1 MSVTRAE
8 IQRIANLA
16 ELAVDDQTAAEL
28 EQQLNRILG
37 YVEQL
42 RGLPAGGDDGEDAR
56 AARLRPDELSADP
69 LAAPPAAWAPAMK
82 GGLFTVPR
90 LSELDRGDDE

>member
-16 ELAVDDQTAAEL
+16 ELAVDDRAAAEL

-42 RGLPAGGDDGEDAR
+42 RGLPAGDDSGEDNR
-56 AARLRPDELSADP
+56 AVRLRRDEPNADP
-69 LAAPPAAWAPAMK
+69 LSAPPAMWAPAMK

-90 LSELDRGDDE
+90 LGELDRGDDE

>member
-28 EQQLNRILG
+28 ETQLNRILG

-42 RGLPAGGDDGEDAR
+42 RGLPAGDDPSEDPR
-56 AARLRPDELSADP
+56 TVRLRKDEPNADP
-69 LAAPPAAWAPAMK
+69 LATPPAGWANAMK

-90 LSELDRGDDE
+90 LGELDRGDDE

>member
-16 ELAVDDQTAAEL
+16 ELAVDDETAAEL

>member
-8 IQRIANLA
+8 IQRIAQLA
-16 ELAVDDQTAAEL
+16 ELAVDDTTAAEL
-28 EQQLNRILG
+28 EVQLNRILG

-42 RGLPAGGDDGEDAR
+42 RGLPKGADAGVDER
-56 AARLRPDELSADP
+56 VARLRKDEPNADP
-69 LAAPPAAWAPAMK
+69 LARPPRDWAPAMK

-90 LSELDRGDDE
+90 LGELDRGDDE